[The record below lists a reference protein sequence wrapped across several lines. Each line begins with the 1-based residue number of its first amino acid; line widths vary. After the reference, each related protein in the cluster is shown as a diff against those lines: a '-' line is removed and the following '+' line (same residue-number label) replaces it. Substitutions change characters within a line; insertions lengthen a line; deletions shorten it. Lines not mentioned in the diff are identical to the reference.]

1 MTVQVG
7 VVQMG
12 PWVEGTLFV
21 GKLAM
26 HHEAEHSDFF
36 MALTVNLKVIFYV
49 FLKHT
54 KNTQDNFYNGQ
65 RYFYIEDTIIV
76 YYAMGFC
83 LLLILG

>member
-54 KNTQDNFYNGQ
+54 KKHKITS
-65 RYFYIEDTIIV
+65 
-76 YYAMGFC
+76 AMVKDIFTLKTLNDCKLRHG
-83 LLLILG
+83 LLIPFF

>member
-26 HHEAEHSDFF
+26 HHEAEHSEFF
-36 MALTVNLKVIFYV
+36 YGTDRQSQNDILY
-49 FLKHT
+49 LKHT
-54 KNTQDNFYNGQ
+54 KNT
-65 RYFYIEDTIIV
+65 R
-76 YYAMGFC
+76 
-83 LLLILG
+83 

>member
-12 PWVEGTLFV
+12 PWVEGALFV

-36 MALTVNLKVIFYV
+36 MALTVNLKMIFYFTNLQIFV
-49 FLKHT
+49 T
-54 KNTQDNFYNGQ
+54 
-65 RYFYIEDTIIV
+65 
-76 YYAMGFC
+76 
-83 LLLILG
+83 

>member
-1 MTVQVG
+1 MFWGNGGWHHGGGGSEEGRRRGRRNRPTPSRTWPLWTPVTVQVG

-36 MALTVNLKVIFYV
+36 MALTVNLKMIFY
-49 FLKHT
+49 T
-54 KNTQDNFYNGQ
+54 
-65 RYFYIEDTIIV
+65 
-76 YYAMGFC
+76 
-83 LLLILG
+83 